1 MRLAVLSAALA
12 GAILVGP
19 FASGT
24 PGAARA
30 QPAASGPASAASF
43 QAAMRHCR
51 RVLPVARRL
60 IGLPQATVQARFRAP
75 RGVIV
80 RYCAICTRD
89 FRPNRL
95 TFGLD
100 ERGIVRGASCG

>member
-1 MRLAVLSAALA
+1 MRIAILSTALA
-12 GAILVGP
+12 GALFIAPLTAGLP
-19 FASGT
+19 
-24 PGAARA
+24 AAAMA
-30 QPAASGPASAASF
+30 QPAVSGPSSAAAF

-51 RVLPVARRL
+51 RVLPIARRL
-60 IGLPQATVQARFRAP
+60 VGLPQETVRARFRAP